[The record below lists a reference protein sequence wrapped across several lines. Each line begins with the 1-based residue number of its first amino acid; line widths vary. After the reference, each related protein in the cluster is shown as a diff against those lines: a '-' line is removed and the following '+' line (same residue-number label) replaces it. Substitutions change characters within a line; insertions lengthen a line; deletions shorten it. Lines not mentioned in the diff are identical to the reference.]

1 MLSYGENGQTPFGAA
16 LVSCSSLVFTTPTV
30 WLPSEGEMAKVG
42 FSLLWWEAELE
53 ERVGDTQK
61 GEVLC
66 FRGAG
71 VGGDRKAM
79 QLPFLQHKKV
89 AVMNG

>member
-1 MLSYGENGQTPFGAA
+1 MSR
-16 LVSCSSLVFTTPTV
+16 SSLVFTTPTA
-30 WLPSEGEMAKVG
+30 WLPSEGEMAKLG

-53 ERVGDTQK
+53 ERVRDTQK
-61 GEVLC
+61 GEVWC

-71 VGGDRKAM
+71 VGGDRKVM
-79 QLPFLQHKKV
+79 QLPFLQHKKA